1 MRDDVAKIKAR
12 IEYATQEERLNILTN
27 KLCQEWHT
35 NDHAE
40 YIKELLTLFRDL
52 EIDCRG
58 GTNET
63 NPTAI
68 R

>member
-1 MRDDVAKIKAR
+1 MRGDVAKIKAR
-12 IEYATQEERLNILTN
+12 IEHVTQEERLGILTN
-27 KLCQEWHT
+27 ELCQEWYT

-63 NPTAI
+63 NPTAN